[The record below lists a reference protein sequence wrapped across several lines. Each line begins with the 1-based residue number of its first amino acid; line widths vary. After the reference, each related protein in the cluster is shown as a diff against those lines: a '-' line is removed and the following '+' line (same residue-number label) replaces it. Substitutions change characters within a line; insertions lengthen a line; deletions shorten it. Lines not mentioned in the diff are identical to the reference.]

1 VVLLVLAPDPTVA
14 RWARTPIALGHPGFC
29 LEPLVIELADVPRI
43 VDAPRALKLPELAVL
58 STLAHPELE
67 VAAAAIRAISDL
79 PEDRAKLYLD
89 VILAALSASVRKQ
102 LEDRMK
108 GYVYQSEF
116 ARKYYFQGH
125 DEGLEKGREQGLE
138 KGREQGLEKGRE
150 QGLEKGREEGRESGL
165 RAAVRELLQV
175 KVGEVTPED
184 ESAIAGLHDDHALV
198 ELIGALGRA
207 MSAADARMVLAACTR
222 R

>member
-1 VVLLVLAPDPTVA
+1 
-14 RWARTPIALGHPGFC
+14 
-29 LEPLVIELADVPRI
+29 
-43 VDAPRALKLPELAVL
+43 VL

-67 VAAAAIRAISDL
+67 VATAAISAISDL

-102 LEDRMK
+102 LEDRMR

-138 KGREQGLEKGRE
+138 KGREEGLEKGRE
-150 QGLEKGREEGRESGL
+150 SGL
-165 RAAVRELLQV
+165 RTAVRELLQV
-175 KVGEVTPED
+175 KAGEVTPED
-184 ESAIAGLHDDHALV
+184 ESAIAALHDDHALV
-198 ELIGALGRA
+198 ELVGALGRA
-207 MSAADARMVLAACTR
+207 TNAAEARMALAACTGR
-222 R
+222 